1 MKRGTPRALGSLAL
15 LVLLV
20 SPLACG
26 QGIITTVAGSTWV
39 FRGDGGPATSAPLGY
54 VYGVAIDA
62 AGNVYASDQD
72 NDLVVKVSPTGVLT
86 VVAGNR
92 LRGFS
97 GDGGPATSAS
107 LNQPTSV
114 AADAAGNLYVT
125 DRGNG
130 RIRAV
135 SRSGTITT
143 VAGGGSASPGDGGPA
158 TSASLAFPAGVAV
171 DAAGNLYIA
180 EQWGRVRKVAPP
192 GIISTVAGRI
202 PAYSGNGVP
211 ATSVSLSNP
220 SGVALDAAGNL
231 YIAEDNRIR
240 KVSPLGIISTVA
252 GNGTYGFGGDGGPA
266 TSASLDCYPGSLAVD
281 AAGNLYIADARNN
294 RIRSVSPSGIIS
306 TVAGGG
312 SAYPGDGGP
321 ATKSALSGPVS
332 IAVDAAGSL
341 YIADQYNQ
349 RVRKVDPSG
358 VISTVAGNGAYK
370 FAGDGGP
377 ATSASL
383 NQPWSVAADA
393 TGSLYIADQY
403 NQRIRQVSPSGAIST
418 VAGSGARGFS
428 GDGGAATSAWLNCP
442 TSAVADAAGN
452 LYIAD
457 TYNAR
462 IRKVSPPGTIGTAA
476 GGGPWSPPPGDS
488 RSLYGG
494 GGSGDGGPA
503 TSAAILEP
511 VAVALDAAGNLYIAD
526 RVDRLIRKVDPAGI
540 ISTVAGNRKAWSP
553 GDGGPATSAFLNQ
566 PAGVTTDTAGSLY
579 IADTSNNRIRK
590 VSPAGIISTVAGN
603 GGYGFS
609 GDGGP
614 AGSASLANPTGIA
627 LDAAG
632 NLYIADRYNNRIRKL
647 SPAGIISTVAG
658 GGPSGS
664 LGDGGPAT
672 GASLKQPT
680 GVAVDADGNLYIA
693 DSGNDRVRKVVP
705 AGPPGGSG
713 TGGQI
718 SAAGVTNGASFAAG
732 LTPGSIVTIFGTSI
746 SRGVAGISLASG
758 LPLPTS
764 LGGVS
769 VWIGRVQAPLFAVA
783 NVRGQEQINL
793 QVPYE
798 VSAQTTASIQ
808 VNANGVWSNTVQVPV
823 LQAHPGIFT
832 VDGKAGAVLHSVGNA
847 LVTASNPAAPNE
859 VITIYATGLGPVGP
873 APDTGYPA
881 PTREP
886 LARTAATPTV
896 TIGGASAPVLF
907 SGLAPGFVGLYQVN
921 AQVPGGTAPG
931 NAVPVVIAQN
941 GLSSNIATVAVR

>member
-1 MKRGTPRALGSLAL
+1 MKRSARRALGSLAL
-15 LVLLV
+15 LVLLF
-20 SPLACG
+20 SSLACG

-54 VYGVAIDA
+54 VYGAAIDA

-107 LNQPTSV
+107 LNRPTSV
-114 AADAAGNLYVT
+114 AADAAGNLYIT

-130 RIRAV
+130 RVRAV

-180 EQWGRVRKVAPP
+180 EEWGRVRKVAPP
-192 GIISTVAGRI
+192 GIITTVAGSI
-202 PAYSGNGVP
+202 SAYPGDGVP
-211 ATSVSLSNP
+211 ATSVSLSYP

-231 YIAEDNRIR
+231 YIAENNRIR

-252 GNGTYGFGGDGGPA
+252 GSGTYGFGGDGGPA
-266 TSASLDCYPGSLAVD
+266 TSALLQCYPGSLTVD
-281 AAGNLYIADARNN
+281 AAGNLYIADAGNN

-349 RVRKVDPSG
+349 RVRKVDLSG

-383 NQPWSVAADA
+383 NQPWSVAVDA

-403 NQRIRQVSPSGAIST
+403 NQRVRLVSSSGAIST

-442 TSAVADAAGN
+442 TGAVADAAGN

-457 TYNAR
+457 RYNAR
-462 IRKVSPPGTIGTAA
+462 IRKVSPPGTISTAA

-488 RSLYGG
+488 YSLYGG

-503 TSAAILEP
+503 TSAAIREP
-511 VAVALDAAGNLYIAD
+511 VAAALDAAGNLYIAERD
-526 RVDRLIRKVDPAGI
+526 DSLIRKVDPAGI
-540 ISTVAGNRKAWSP
+540 ISTVAGNRKASSP
-553 GDGGPATSAFLNQ
+553 GDGGPATRAHLYS
-566 PAGVTTDTAGSLY
+566 PTGVTIDTAGNLY
-579 IADTSNNRIRK
+579 IADSGHNLIRK

-603 GGYGFS
+603 GRYGFS

-614 AGSASLANPTGIA
+614 ATSASLANPTGIA
-627 LDAAG
+627 LDATG
-632 NLYIADRYNNRIRKL
+632 SLYIADSYNNRIRKL

-672 GASLKQPT
+672 SASLKQPT
-680 GVAVDADGNLYIA
+680 GVAVDADGSLYIA

-746 SRGVAGISLASG
+746 STGVTGISLANA

-769 VWIGRVQAPLFAVA
+769 LWIGRVQAPLFAVA

-798 VSAQTTASIQ
+798 VSGQTTTSIQ

-847 LVTASNPAAPNE
+847 PVTTSNPAAPNE
-859 VITIYATGLGPVGP
+859 VITIYATGLGPVSP

-886 LARTAATPTV
+886 LARTATTPTV